1 MLSIAPIKTIR
12 ARDPSETNR
21 PSTTLELLFDLVYVI
36 AVAAAANGFHNR
48 LSEHDFS
55 GFLTFIIAFFILWNA
70 WTSFTWFAS
79 GYDPDD
85 WFYRLSVL
93 FQMFGSLMIAANI
106 HQFYEQG
113 LTWIGVTGYAIMR
126 LASCS
131 QWWRVYRQVPG
142 HKKVALRSII
152 GLVSLQALWITWLF
166 LPATLETPAL
176 FVFILAELLMPIW
189 ARSEQFDNWNPEHIA
204 ERYGLLT
211 IIVLGEGVVGV
222 SNSIQYFMVGAAA
235 DTSAII
241 FLASSLVALVFS
253 LWWLYFIIP
262 FDRILKKERER
273 KDLFVFG
280 YGHFFIFAALAG
292 LGSMLNL
299 VTESAAT
306 DTTQGTVHNLVS
318 QPYAMGMLMAILSV
332 FLFTLTV
339 LREVMCKKSS
349 HNILALIIA
358 LAFVA
363 LSYFAVAQGLPI
375 ALGIWFSILAPVT
388 MIGFFSQD
396 NKHWLSQVKTEG

>member
-1 MLSIAPIKTIR
+1 MIGRLKIEPIQ
-12 ARDPSETNR
+12 ARDTSELNR

-36 AVAAAANGFHNR
+36 AVAAAANGFYNR

-55 GFLTFIIAFFILWNA
+55 GFLTFIVAFFILWNA

-85 WFYRLSVL
+85 WFYRLSVM

-142 HKKVALRSII
+142 HQKVAGRSMV
-152 GLVSLQALWITWLF
+152 GLLTLQALWISWLF
-166 LPATLETPAL
+166 LPASLQTPAL
-176 FVFILAELLMPIW
+176 FLFIAAELLMPVW
-189 ARSEQFDNWNPEHIA
+189 ARSEQFNNWHPGHIA

-222 SNSIQYFMVGAAA
+222 SNTIQYFLASSSSAA
-235 DTSAII
+235 SSIM
-241 FLASSLVALVFS
+241 FLGSSLVALVFS
-253 LWWLYFIIP
+253 LWWLYFIVP
-262 FDRILKKERER
+262 FDTILNKERR
-273 KDLFVFG
+273 RHDLFLFG
-280 YGHFFIFAALAG
+280 YGHFFIFASIAG

-299 VTESAAT
+299 VTESAAA
-306 DTTQGTVHNLVS
+306 DTSAPGYQIIS
-318 QPYAMGMLMAILSV
+318 QPYAMGMLMAMLSV
-332 FLFTLTV
+332 FLLTLTI
-339 LREVMCKKSS
+339 LRELMCRKSS
-349 HNILALIIA
+349 HNVIAMLIALIIIG
-358 LAFVA
+358 
-363 LSYFAVAQGLPI
+363 LSYMAVVQGLPI
-375 ALGIWFSILAPVT
+375 TYGIWLSILAPVVV
-388 MIGFFSQD
+388 IWYFNQD
-396 NKHWLSQVKTEG
+396 NKQWLV

>member
-1 MLSIAPIKTIR
+1 MIGRLKIKPIQ
-12 ARDPSETNR
+12 ARDISESNR

-36 AVAAAANGFHNR
+36 AVAAAANGFYNR

-55 GFLTFIIAFFILWNA
+55 GFLTFIVAFFILWNA

-85 WFYRLSVL
+85 WFYRISVM

-142 HKKVALRSII
+142 HKKVAGRSMV
-152 GLVSLQALWITWLF
+152 GLLTLQALWIIWLF
-166 LPATLETPAL
+166 LPSALQTPAL
-176 FVFILAELLMPIW
+176 FLFIAAELLMPVW
-189 ARSEQFDNWNPEHIA
+189 ARSEQFDNWHPGHIA

-222 SNSIQYFMVGAAA
+222 SNSIQYFLVNS
-235 DTSAII
+235 TSAASSI
-241 FLASSLVALVFS
+241 LLLGSSLVALVFS
-253 LWWLYFIIP
+253 LWWLYFIVP
-262 FDRILKKERER
+262 FDTILNKERR
-273 KDLFVFG
+273 RHDLFLFG

-299 VTESAAT
+299 VTESVAGENG
-306 DTTQGTVHNLVS
+306 DSVQKVIS
-318 QPYAMGMLMAILSV
+318 EPYAMGMLMSMLVV
-332 FLFTLTV
+332 FLLTLTI
-339 LREVMCKKSS
+339 LRELMCRRSS
-349 HNILALIIA
+349 HNVIAMLLALTIIG
-358 LAFVA
+358 
-363 LSYFAVAQGLPI
+363 LSYTAVTQGLPI
-375 ALGIWFSILAPVT
+375 TYGIWLSILAPVV
-388 MIGFFSQD
+388 MIWYFGQD
-396 NKHWLSQVKTEG
+396 NKHWLVKEEV

>member
-1 MLSIAPIKTIR
+1 MIGRLKIKPIQ
-12 ARDPSETNR
+12 ARNPNEPNR

-36 AVAAAANGFHNR
+36 AVAAAANGFYNR

-55 GFLTFIIAFFILWNA
+55 GFLTFTVAFFILWNA

-85 WFYRLSVL
+85 WFYRISVM

-142 HKKVALRSII
+142 HKKVAGRSMV
-152 GLVSLQALWITWLF
+152 GLLTLQALWIIWLF
-166 LPATLETPAL
+166 LPSALQTPAL
-176 FVFILAELLMPIW
+176 FLFIAAELLMPVW
-189 ARSEQFDNWNPEHIA
+189 ARSEQFDNWHPGHIA

-222 SNSIQYFMVGAAA
+222 SNSIQYFLVNS
-235 DTSAII
+235 TSAASSI
-241 FLASSLVALVFS
+241 LLLGSSLVALVFS
-253 LWWLYFIIP
+253 LWWLYFIVP
-262 FDRILKKERER
+262 FDTILNKERR
-273 KDLFVFG
+273 RHDLFLFG

-299 VTESAAT
+299 VTESVAGETGDSA
-306 DTTQGTVHNLVS
+306 QKIIS
-318 QPYAMGMLMAILSV
+318 EPYAMGMLMSMLVV
-332 FLFTLTV
+332 FLLTLTI
-339 LREVMCKKSS
+339 LRELMCRRSS
-349 HNILALIIA
+349 HNVIAMLLALTIIG
-358 LAFVA
+358 
-363 LSYFAVAQGLPI
+363 LSYIAVTQGLPI
-375 ALGIWFSILAPVT
+375 TYGIWLSILAPVV
-388 MIGFFSQD
+388 MIWYFGQD
-396 NKHWLSQVKTEG
+396 NKHWLVKEYV

>member
-1 MLSIAPIKTIR
+1 MIGRLKIKPIQ
-12 ARDPSETNR
+12 ARDISESNR

-36 AVAAAANGFHNR
+36 AVAAAANGFYNR

-55 GFLTFIIAFFILWNA
+55 GFLTFTVAFFILWNA

-85 WFYRLSVL
+85 WFYRISVM

-113 LTWIGVTGYAIMR
+113 LTWTGVTGYAIMR

-142 HKKVALRSII
+142 HKKVAGRSMV
-152 GLVSLQALWITWLF
+152 GLLTLQALWIIWLF
-166 LPATLETPAL
+166 LPSALQTPAL
-176 FVFILAELLMPIW
+176 FLFIAAELLMPVW
-189 ARSEQFDNWNPEHIA
+189 ARSEQFDNWHPGHIA

-222 SNSIQYFMVGAAA
+222 SNSIQYFLVNS
-235 DTSAII
+235 TSAASSI
-241 FLASSLVALVFS
+241 LLLGSSLVALVFS
-253 LWWLYFIIP
+253 LWWLYFIVP
-262 FDRILKKERER
+262 FDTILNKERR
-273 KDLFVFG
+273 RHDLFLFG

-299 VTESAAT
+299 VTESVAGETGDSA
-306 DTTQGTVHNLVS
+306 QKIIS
-318 QPYAMGMLMAILSV
+318 EPYAMGMLMSMLVV
-332 FLFTLTV
+332 FLLTLTI
-339 LREVMCKKSS
+339 LRELMCRRSS
-349 HNILALIIA
+349 HNVIAMLLALTIIG
-358 LAFVA
+358 
-363 LSYFAVAQGLPI
+363 LSYTAVTQGLPI
-375 ALGIWFSILAPVT
+375 TYGIWLSILAPVV
-388 MIGFFSQD
+388 MIWYFGQD
-396 NKHWLSQVKTEG
+396 NKHWLVKEYV